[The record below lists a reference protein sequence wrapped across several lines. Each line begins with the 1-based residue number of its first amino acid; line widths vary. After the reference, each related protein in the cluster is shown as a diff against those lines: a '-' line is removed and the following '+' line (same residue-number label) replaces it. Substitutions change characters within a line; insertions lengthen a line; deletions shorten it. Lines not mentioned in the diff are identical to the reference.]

1 MFNEVRTNIKSKT
14 YKVNETHSV
23 KIYMTYKE
31 IDEYIK
37 SRLTDEEAEIFKNA
51 TFVPFKI
58 ERFVDEIEIELRPT
72 I

>member
-1 MFNEVRTNIKSKT
+1 MLNEVRTNIKSKK
-14 YKVNETHSV
+14 YKVNEPHSV
-23 KIYMTYKE
+23 KVYMTYKE

-51 TFVPFKI
+51 IFVPFKI

>member
-1 MFNEVRTNIKSKT
+1 MFNEVRTNIKSKK

-23 KIYMTYKE
+23 KVYATYKE
-31 IDEYIK
+31 IDKYIK

-51 TFVPFKI
+51 TFVPFKV
-58 ERFVDEIEIELRPT
+58 EMFADEIEIELRPM